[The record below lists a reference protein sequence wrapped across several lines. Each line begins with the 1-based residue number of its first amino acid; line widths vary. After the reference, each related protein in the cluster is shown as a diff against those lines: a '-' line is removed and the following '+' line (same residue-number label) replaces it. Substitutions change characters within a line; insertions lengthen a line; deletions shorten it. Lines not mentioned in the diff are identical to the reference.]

1 VADQKITQLNQLLAA
16 DAQATV
22 DVLPIADVSTA
33 ETKKITLADVVTA
46 GIASIS
52 NNTIA
57 GAKLQNDS
65 VTATQI
71 AANAVGTSEL
81 VNSSVTIAKINA
93 GAVTADKVASNTLT
107 AAQIAPNAIGAS
119 ELADLSVD
127 SAAIATNAVIT
138 AKIAND
144 AVTND
149 KLALLSVGTSELI
162 DNSVTNAK
170 MADAAVG
177 TAELINNA
185 VTNDKMADSSVGTAE
200 LIDDAV
206 TTPKI
211 AAGAV
216 DTTAVANTAITTAKL
231 ADDAVTAAKLANASV
246 DTAAVIDASITA
258 AKLAVDAVT
267 NAKIAAAA
275 VGTAELIDDA
285 VTNAKVAS
293 DAINTAEIVNGAVT
307 TAKLADAAVTTAK
320 IADSAVGTNQ
330 LAALSV
336 TGAKI
341 ANDTITA
348 TQIAPNAIGAS
359 ELADL
364 SVDAPAI
371 ANNAVTTAKISDGA
385 VTTSKFAAGA
395 VDSTALGT
403 NAVTTAK
410 ITDGTVTAAK
420 LANDLDGSE
429 FLAQSANVVLA
440 GPASGASA
448 VPTFRALTATDIPL
462 LGNANL
468 PVATGSVRGTV
479 IVGTGLSADGSGTL
493 SISNTVVGA
502 TATKVT
508 FNSNGLITAGS
519 NLVAADIPSLDASK
533 ITTGTFDSALIA
545 SDAITGAK
553 LADSS
558 TTKFGGS
565 VDTGGIVT
573 FPTADFKG
581 QYFYDE
587 INQDL
592 YIWSGSAW
600 LPVTIISGEL
610 IFAGTYD
617 ASVNQIGTVTAAGAA
632 VGLSVGALLPNAS
645 STNNRYYLVVSD
657 SGTGTGNAPNE
668 ALAPPDMILSNGVNW
683 ELIDVSSGI
692 GGQIATNVSF
702 SPYGNLLATNVQLA
716 IQELEDEKLAKA
728 GGTVTGEVIF
738 GTTASLVFEGSTA
751 DDYETTLAVTDPTA
765 DRTITLPDQTGTVL
779 VSGNASIVN
788 ADISASAEIAVSKL
802 ANGTARQLLQTASG
816 GTDVEWAS
824 NIDIPGT
831 LDVTSTA
838 TFDSTVAIGAGNLNY
853 SDGTY

>member
-1 VADQKITQLNQLLAA
+1 VADSTITQLNQLLAA

-22 DVLPIADVSTA
+22 DVLPVADVSTS
-33 ETKKITLADVVTA
+33 ETKKITIADTVTA
-46 GIASIS
+46 GLGSIS
-52 NNTIA
+52 DNTIA
-57 GAKLQNDS
+57 GAKLQDGS
-65 VTATQI
+65 VTATQL
-71 AANAVGTSEL
+71 AA
-81 VNSSVTIAKINA
+81 
-93 GAVTADKVASNTLT
+93 
-107 AAQIAPNAIGAS
+107 
-119 ELADLSVD
+119 
-127 SAAIATNAVIT
+127 
-138 AKIAND
+138 D
-144 AVTND
+144 AV
-149 KLALLSVGTSELI
+149 A
-162 DNSVTNAK
+162 
-170 MADAAVG
+170 
-177 TAELINNA
+177 
-185 VTNDKMADSSVGTAE
+185 
-200 LIDDAV
+200 
-206 TTPKI
+206 
-211 AAGAV
+211 
-216 DTTAVANTAITTAKL
+216 
-231 ADDAVTAAKLANASV
+231 
-246 DTAAVIDASITA
+246 
-258 AKLAVDAVT
+258 
-267 NAKIAAAA
+267 
-275 VGTAELIDDA
+275 
-285 VTNAKVAS
+285 
-293 DAINTAEIVNGAVT
+293 
-307 TAKLADAAVTTAK
+307 TAK
-320 IADSAVGTNQ
+320 IADSAVTTAKINDG
-330 LAALSV
+330 AV
-336 TGAKI
+336 TAAKI
-341 ANDTITA
+341 ASGTITA
-348 TQIAPNAIGAS
+348 TEIAADAITSS
-359 ELADL
+359 ELADD
-364 SVDAPAI
+364 SVDTAAI
-371 ANNAVTTAKISDGA
+371 QDNAVTTAKIAADAVTAAKIASGAVGSTEIADGSVTTAKLADGA
-385 VTTSKFAAGA
+385 VTTVKIADDAVTSAKLGEGA
-395 VDSTALGT
+395 VDTTALGSA
-403 NAVTTAK
+403 AVTAAK
-410 ITDGTVTAAK
+410 IADGTITAAK

-508 FNSNGLITAGS
+508 FNSSGLITAGT

-533 ITTGTFDSALIA
+533 ITTGTFGSSLIG

-565 VDTGGIVT
+565 GDTAGVVT

-610 IFAGTYD
+610 VFAGTYD
-617 ASVNQIGTVTAAGAA
+617 ASVNQVGSVTSAGAA
-632 VGLSVGALLPNAS
+632 VGLTAGSALPAAS

-657 SGTGTGNAPNE
+657 SGTGTGNAPAE
-668 ALAPPDMILSNGVNW
+668 ALAPPDMILSNGTAW

-692 GGQIATNVSF
+692 GGQIASNVTF
-702 SPYGNLLATNVQLA
+702 TPYGSVAANNVQTA
-716 IQELEDEKLAKA
+716 IQELDDDKLAKA
-728 GGTVTGEVIF
+728 GGTVTGEILF
-738 GTTASLVFEGSTA
+738 SNGASLVFEGSTA

-788 ADISASAEIAVSKL
+788 ADISASAEIAVNKL